1 MGYPIASAVT
11 YAPGAY
17 TKSANLITGRNQFLP
32 KGTITIVAA
41 GSIAGM
47 NCSFVVGGVAIVD
60 DLVIPYF
67 ATTGALDASR
77 HVVVSQA
84 IAGGVAEF
92 YIRNT
97 TATAATT
104 VDYTVLF
111 TPTK

>member
-1 MGYPIASAVT
+1 MGYPIANAVT

-32 KGTITIVAA
+32 KGNVVIVAA
-41 GSIAGM
+41 GSIAGI

-60 DLVIPYF
+60 DLAIPYF
-67 ATTGALDASR
+67 ATTGGLDAGR
-77 HVVVSQA
+77 HIVASQS

-92 YIRNT
+92 YVRNT
-97 TATAATT
+97 TATAGTT